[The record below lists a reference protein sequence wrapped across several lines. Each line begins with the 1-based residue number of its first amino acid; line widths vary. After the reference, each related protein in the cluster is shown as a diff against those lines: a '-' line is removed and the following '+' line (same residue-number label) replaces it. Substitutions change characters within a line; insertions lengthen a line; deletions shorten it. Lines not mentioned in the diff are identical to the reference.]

1 MGVNTN
7 STTLFFLENGTNSSH
22 GRVLPL
28 KRFNTTR
35 IILLSLEA
43 VVIFVGI
50 IGNILVCII
59 TSRKRNLKIVGNRFI
74 LNLAIADMGILAIY
88 YPLHVV
94 SKELSFSWPFGEFA
108 CKTLCPF
115 TDIFYGGGIGCITAI
130 AFHRYRMLVHCMK
143 PQMKMQTAKRVL
155 FLIWLLSFVI
165 LVMPLLFV
173 MELTSI
179 PKIGIW
185 ICQPRWPNKLSLKM
199 YQATGILA
207 FYFFP
212 LTIISLTYVRI
223 RTKLQDNIRR
233 NDSYRRAS
241 FKSEDI
247 TRKEVVSRIGQ
258 NRRALKLLAPVVIV
272 FAVCLAPYIFTSL
285 VSIFLKNPV
294 RTINRFKHMPTLLG
308 VFRLLLSINSCA
320 NPIIYSV
327 VNTEFRR
334 EFAKLLRCDSDTC
347 CADSTEGL
355 GLNTFRRSS
364 SVSKSRGKR
373 GSFLLGRR
381 GSSSSRKSSSSK
393 PSPRNSADKMPAIE
407 EEQVKEL
414 MELEE
419 MERPNMKGR
428 KLK

>member
-1 MGVNTN
+1 MGVSTN
-7 STTLFFLENGTNSSH
+7 STTLFLLGNGTNSSH
-22 GRVLPL
+22 GRLLPL
-28 KRFNTTR
+28 VRFDTTR

-43 VVIFVGI
+43 LVFLVGI

-59 TSRKRNLKIVGNRFI
+59 TSRKHNLKVVCNRFI

-88 YPLHVV
+88 YPLHIV
-94 SKELSFSWPFGEFA
+94 SNELSFSWPFGEFA
-108 CKTLCPF
+108 CKTIYPF
-115 TDIFYGGGIGCITAI
+115 TEIFYGVGIGCITAI

-155 FLIWLLSFVI
+155 FLIWLVSFIV
-165 LVMPLLFV
+165 LVMPLFFV
-173 MELTSI
+173 MELIRI

-185 ICQPRWPNKLSLKM
+185 ICEPRWPNKLSLKL
-199 YQATGILA
+199 YRASGILA

-223 RTKLQDNIRR
+223 RTKLQENICK

-247 TRKEVVSRIGQ
+247 ARKEVVSRIGQ

-272 FAVCLAPYIFTSL
+272 FAVCLAPFIFTSL
-285 VSIFLKNPV
+285 VSIFLKNPG
-294 RTINRFKHMPTLLG
+294 RTFSQFKHMPTLLG
-308 VFRLLLSINSCA
+308 VFRLLLNINSCA

-334 EFAKLLRCDSDTC
+334 EFVKLMRCDRDTC

-364 SVSKSRGKR
+364 SVSKSRDKR
-373 GSFLLGRR
+373 GSFLLTRD
-381 GSSSSRKSSSSK
+381 GSSSSRKGSASSK
-393 PSPRNSADKMPAIE
+393 PSPRNSADKMPVKE
-407 EEQVKEL
+407 GEEQVKEL
-414 MELEE
+414 VELED
-419 MERPNMKGR
+419 
-428 KLK
+428 